1 MWTECTVYVVCN
13 NHQIRV
19 VIPDDAHD
27 ARHCIRTECVAGRI
41 TGIGD
46 KEGLDFRAF
55 QAVYVFVAVLPEV
68 HPFVIHAVG
77 MYFGHSKLV
86 AAELWDFN
94 IGGKGRNHEDDA
106 VPFVQQEVFLQGVED
121 VAHGG
126 CSTFGGKQVI
136 GTPGRTVVAHLLRK
150 VILHKDFCKMKD
162 AVGHG
167 ILVAYNA
174 FGPFV
179 YKAVGVGG
187 MLHQQVVVGL
197 FQQFGARYVIVLFQE
212 GFEAGGNAFFFGDA
226 CNSLGQIHD
235 AAALFQAEA
244 SQQEE
249 GFAWSGCNPVGVAA
263 PCVQHGTGGFLQTL
277 VCHVYQAVLQFERTD
292 RFHFLF

>member
-126 CSTFGGKQVI
+126 CSHLRWQTGHRH
-136 GTPGRTVVAHLLRK
+136 PGEDGCRTSLAK
-150 VILHKDFCKMKD
+150 
-162 AVGHG
+162 
-167 ILVAYNA
+167 
-174 FGPFV
+174 
-179 YKAVGVGG
+179 
-187 MLHQQVVVGL
+187 
-197 FQQFGARYVIVLFQE
+197 
-212 GFEAGGNAFFFGDA
+212 GNLA
-226 CNSLGQIHD
+226 
-235 AAALFQAEA
+235 QAI
-244 SQQEE
+244 S
-249 GFAWSGCNPVGVAA
+249 VK
-263 PCVQHGTGGFLQTL
+263 
-277 VCHVYQAVLQFERTD
+277 
-292 RFHFLF
+292 

>member
-68 HPFVIHAVG
+68 HPFAIHAVG
-77 MYFGHSKLV
+77 MYFGHLKLV
-86 AAELWDFN
+86 AAELWNFN
-94 IGGKGRNHEDDA
+94 IGGKGGNHEDDA
-106 VPFVQQEVFLQGVED
+106 VPFVQQEIFLQGVEYI
-121 VAHGG
+121 AHGG

-136 GTPGRTVVAHLLRK
+136 GTPGRTVVAHLLREI
-150 VILHKDFCKMKD
+150 VLHKDFCKMKD

-197 FQQFGARYVIVLFQE
+197 FQQFGTRCVIVLF
-212 GFEAGGNAFFFGDA
+212 
-226 CNSLGQIHD
+226 
-235 AAALFQAEA
+235 
-244 SQQEE
+244 
-249 GFAWSGCNPVGVAA
+249 
-263 PCVQHGTGGFLQTL
+263 
-277 VCHVYQAVLQFERTD
+277 
-292 RFHFLF
+292 